1 MKSLF
6 WLNKYFVKYKWH
18 FILGVIFI
26 IISNVFG
33 AWSPVLVRKSFT
45 AIEALLNDNQYEHEW
60 WRILFEK
67 QIVYSISLIFIFS
80 LIRGVFMYFMRQTI
94 IVMSRWIEY
103 DLKNAIF
110 AHYQTLDTSFYKM
123 NKTGDIM
130 ARLTEDVS
138 RVRMYL
144 GPSIMYLINLFFTF
158 IIVLPVMFSVN
169 HELAFYTLIPLPIL
183 SISIYFINS
192 IIEKKSD
199 AIQKQLS
206 EITSFVQESFA
217 GIRVVKSFAKENA
230 FLGRFTEVSQM
241 YRNRNLSL
249 SKVDS
254 IFGPSMAFLI
264 GCSTVLCLLSAEKLL
279 ASGKIETGNI
289 PEFIL
294 YLNMLTW
301 PVTALGW
308 TISQVQRAAVSQG
321 RIIEFLSQESRI
333 KNNIELDDF
342 AWNGNI
348 EFVNVSFTYPETGI
362 EALKHVSF
370 RLNKGDKMA
379 IVGKTASGKSTI
391 LELIMRKYDVSE
403 GKILLDGKDIRSIDI
418 AEFRKS
424 VAYVPQDAFLF
435 SDSIRNNIS
444 FGLENALNDDVI
456 AVAQQVNIHTEIENL
471 TQKYET
477 IVGERGITLSGGQKQ
492 RISIAR
498 ALLKNPKMLL
508 LDDSLSAVDTYTD
521 EIIFNSIVAK
531 QCSIINVTH
540 RVLNL
545 HKYDVIIVLKE
556 GKIIEQG
563 NFDSLMNPSSL
574 FNEFYQQQ
582 VSSKS

>member
-1 MKSLF
+1 LKSLF